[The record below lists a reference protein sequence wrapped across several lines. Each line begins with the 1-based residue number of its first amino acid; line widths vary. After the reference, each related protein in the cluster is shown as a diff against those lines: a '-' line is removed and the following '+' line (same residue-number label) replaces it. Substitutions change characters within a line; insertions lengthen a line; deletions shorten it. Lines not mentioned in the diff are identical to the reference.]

1 MMQLTRNQW
10 IFTVS
15 FAVYSVVF
23 HHLLSR
29 TLDAGRYEQI
39 WMIATGYGVGTFLTA
54 LLLGAFDSVRAS
66 RGVLAFQYNLITF
79 AVAVVVWVAWNTLGL
94 AAVEERSTTYLLG
107 MGFWGLGVFV
117 HYLSSRNTVKG
128 IPKKEIFD

>member
-1 MMQLTRNQW
+1 MMHLTRNLW
-10 IFTVS
+10 IFATS
-15 FAVYSVVF
+15 FAVYSIVF
-23 HHLLSR
+23 HQLLSR
-29 TLDAGRYEQI
+29 TLDAGRHEQI
-39 WMIATGYGVGTFLTA
+39 WMIATGYGVLTFLTA
-54 LLLGAFDSVRAS
+54 LLLGRFDSVRAS

-79 AVAVVVWVAWNTLGL
+79 AVSVLVWVAWSALGL
-94 AAVEERSTTYLLG
+94 AAVEVRSTTYLLG